1 MSSRWP
7 RIPVMIMCSTASPRS
22 WRCFCIVVFEMTPL
36 PALVWLMM
44 AIPHLFREVFVAFE
58 MAQLLALVWSMMAF
72 PHLFRE
78 GHSALPLSLLVST
91 GQLTV
96 WVRWEGFL
104 PAGGVSSSWTLQIL
118 WDTCKVCSF
127 CHDCLALQFDLLCHS
142 STTTRTT
149 FSYISEK
156 LWVRFLPEIF
166 TLMVAL
172 MVWHILHIYDI
183 YVSQFG
189 LAVRR

>member
-1 MSSRWP
+1 MSSRRPW
-7 RIPVMIMCSTASPRS
+7 IPVMIMCSTASPRS

-127 CHDCLALQFDLLCHS
+127 CHDCLALSFKYNYKNNFQLYFWKALSKIFAWNIYSDGCTDGVTHIA
-142 STTTRTT
+142 
-149 FSYISEK
+149 YIWYICEPVWPSGK
-156 LWVRFLPEIF
+156 
-166 TLMVAL
+166 AL
-172 MVWHILHIYDI
+172 GW
-183 YVSQFG
+183 
-189 LAVRR
+189 